1 MGQVIKTYL
10 GIFLMMLLLVV
21 GTGIVSAEME
31 ICRARNFK
39 TDVVTELE
47 NSHFHPEV
55 IEACR
60 QQAQDM
66 GYELEIETYGDGGEI
81 KMAAVT
87 LFYTYQIGPFHTR
100 TEHSVQGIAR

>member
-10 GIFLMMLLLVV
+10 GIFLMMLLMVAGAGV
-21 GTGIVSAEME
+21 ISAEAE

-47 NSHFHPEV
+47 NSHFHPSV
-55 IEACR
+55 IAACR
-60 QQAQDM
+60 QQAADM
-66 GYELEIETYGDGGEI
+66 GYELEIETYGEGQEI
-81 KMAAVT
+81 EMAEVT
-87 LFYTYQIGPFHTR
+87 LYYTYQIGPFHTK